1 MSECHGTAIIKVTFK
16 LRMSHVQTS
25 SFIGTESWLHN
36 ASCIREK
43 REVFLPTIRLRSN
56 EEIKAME
63 EEAEDT
69 AALSDIR
76 RRKRRARRRQQD
88 ARTLRDPSQLY
99 D

>member
-1 MSECHGTAIIKVTFK
+1 M
-16 LRMSHVQTS
+16 
-25 SFIGTESWLHN
+25 
-36 ASCIREK
+36 
-43 REVFLPTIRLRSN
+43 FLPTIRLRSN

-88 ARTLRDPSQLY
+88 ARTLRDHSQLS